1 MKVFVAGHNG
11 MVGSAICSELKN
23 ENTYDVLTKNRS
35 DLDLLN
41 QEDCLNF
48 LKKEKPDIVIVAAA
62 KVGGIKANSSL
73 QSEFL
78 FENLQIQNNLIYGSH
93 LADINKVLFLG
104 SSCIYPKFADQPI
117 TEEQLLSGY
126 LEKTNEGYAIAKIA
140 GLKLCE
146 FLINQYK
153 RDYRSLMPCNL
164 YGPNDNFSLENSHV
178 IPGLLR
184 KFHIA
189 KTKNDSEVEIWGSGR
204 PRREFLHVQDLA
216 KACLFILSKDQ
227 KEMSN
232 IYNEKIFFQNIG
244 SGYDISIKDVAECI
258 KDVVGFNGQL
268 SFNTS
273 MPDGTPKKLLDISRV
288 SSLGWKQTI
297 SFEDGINETYKWFVE
312 NFESL
317 RI

>member
-1 MKVFVAGHNG
+1 
-11 MVGSAICSELKN
+11 
-23 ENTYDVLTKNRS
+23 
-35 DLDLLN
+35 
-41 QEDCLNF
+41 
-48 LKKEKPDIVIVAAA
+48 
-62 KVGGIKANSSL
+62 
-73 QSEFL
+73 
-78 FENLQIQNNLIYGSH
+78 
-93 LADINKVLFLG
+93 
-104 SSCIYPKFADQPI
+104 
-117 TEEQLLSGY
+117 
-126 LEKTNEGYAIAKIA
+126 
-140 GLKLCE
+140 
-146 FLINQYK
+146 
-153 RDYRSLMPCNL
+153 MPCNL

-178 IPGLLR
+178 IPGLIR

-189 KTKNDSEVEIWGSGR
+189 KTKKHSEVEIWGSGS

-216 KACLFILSKDQ
+216 KACLFILSRDQ

-232 IYNEKIFFQNIG
+232 LYNEKIFFQNIG

-297 SFEDGINETYKWFVE
+297 SFEDGISETYKWFVE

-317 RI
+317 RT